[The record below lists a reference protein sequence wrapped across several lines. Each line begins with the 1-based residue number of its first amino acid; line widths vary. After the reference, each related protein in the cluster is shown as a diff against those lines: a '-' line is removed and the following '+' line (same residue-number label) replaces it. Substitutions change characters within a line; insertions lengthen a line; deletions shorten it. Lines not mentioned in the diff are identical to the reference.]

1 MAWSWSAEAATTHMP
16 WAAHLHIGVYVRM
29 RRSAGL
35 CAHELFLSF
44 PQFSNTTPMQCTRT
58 GSLRLRG
65 GRGTS
70 SLGGAGE
77 TFRSK
82 QEILQELET
91 LRERRDAGAISQEV

>member
-1 MAWSWSAEAATTHMP
+1 
-16 WAAHLHIGVYVRM
+16 
-29 RRSAGL
+29 
-35 CAHELFLSF
+35 
-44 PQFSNTTPMQCTRT
+44 MQCTRT

-70 SLGGAGE
+70 SLGDAGE

-82 QEILQELET
+82 QEILEELET